1 MKPDKLD
8 PMNHPHI
15 IDELAEWSINL
26 DSKLSADNSYS
37 VAVDLLRCRNIS
49 LSSVHPSSHNLSL
62 DDKLPANK
70 ESDPSSLSKINYLL
84 YNTWRKFSEVL
95 TFWFPPSQ
103 VLVTYAHLR
112 ENNCPWQ
119 LGYLSSESVQGQ
131 ALCLVATHWL
141 ELMELPNRLQS
152 SNSLSLNDLKQS
164 NDITPSEL
172 IESPT
177 ISFTYVESDVNQTVT
192 NHSTRI
198 TRKWYL
204 SYVDPCPQW
213 RIVTFLSYKP
223 SEAFDHDLSTDGS
236 NSTLDNLYYIT
247 AIGYSNGS
255 IDIIDL
261 SIDESERPNI
271 DQNIRRSRIFIPP
284 PFTQSTDPLGYK
296 KPLFPVVLLS
306 FIDVSHLLVGHFRG
320 HVDLWHLDWK
330 AKNFPSRMMMRIY
343 SINAYK
349 ASKPPILLSAVYDSS
364 SSLLVLSTLP
374 NVNVSVSKSMHK
386 KLGLTCYY
394 VSKKAPYLIPASSC
408 STSDVIPGGLMSL
421 YNAWKDTSVHL
432 LCSLFRRNSYLT
444 SDNSDAITFM
454 TLANFNTTSLPTFS
468 SSDISDQLLLG
479 SLHSSGS
486 YSVWLIPSFELLLLI
501 ANPQSN
507 PNLSLSP
514 INLQASNMYS
524 RPFRIT
530 WWGRPSESDELSN
543 QTVQLCVLHEN
554 GSIDL
559 LDIQKC
565 GKEFYPKLAKTLD
578 SLKLLQYPVFA
589 IHSTLPSN
597 PQSCLSEI
605 VLLSSCLKEDSDAK
619 LVSSSKTIVYHHCIR
634 CIRLKSTTHHGLF
647 DHYLRI
653 GKFHKALKLNGSN
666 NKTNNEIIY
675 KQMWI
680 KLSSEFWKIKNFQQF
695 IQSTLDPIYLN
706 QPLWIIKQCLNYIPK
721 IVPSNLNYTLLL
733 SNIQLVLNYG
743 LNCLLSNKHLNN
755 ENNSTWY
762 PSIHNRFITY
772 INHIHCIET
781 IIHNE
786 LLHHQSLSS
795 SSSTN
800 KSINLYFINPNTWQP
815 CIKSI
820 IQSIIDF
827 RIKSLLSITFNYI
840 YNQQFIALNTI
851 INYYPKL
858 IGNYRLFIGSYL
870 SETIDPNLYFNKIF
884 NLQSDSNHNES
895 ESIIDLDHD
904 HEDIIKNIQYHF
916 TIPLYLNE
924 EIINDPLKLIKI
936 LSNWFIE
943 RSIQID
949 KRSGLT
955 NYALNFIS
963 MGLSYCEEI
972 CKGNHI
978 DNDMET
984 CLKALKKVRRDFI
997 ELAQIIYNKNVSP
1010 TTILQISND
1019 STNLIPQEYNTNNN
1033 SSHGN
1038 TNECIRA
1045 FQLNI
1050 KHFQHFNSK
1059 SILTLL
1065 LRISLNLIHSDNLHN
1080 NPLSSS
1086 SPSSTVT
1093 SEKLVS
1099 FILYQLL
1106 PHLAEK
1112 CSPSNYEELIN
1123 HCLLYAANYIGL
1135 TGHLKL
1141 LESVRLGCFTD
1152 FIDYLSIDLTDSVVL
1167 NNNHSRIDD
1176 YLNILNPYQLLI
1188 GLVYVLKEYEPDHK
1202 VNQSF
1207 NQQPIQSLSTYIN
1220 NVNHLIQL
1228 MLSYCQDYKMIILQF
1243 TNEINY
1249 QKLLKD
1255 IQLINQFIVSF
1266 IDFQSFIQSIENC
1279 IGSSIQLPFH
1289 SIKSFY
1295 QCSQNAKYFC
1305 YLSNSWMQI
1314 FSRLA
1319 MTYEYEDNICDE
1331 SIHDHHHNK
1340 RIQRS
1345 SISESTI
1352 KKLNDTFCQFY
1363 KILLKAFHHC
1373 PCELWLEI
1381 GLQYSLFASGNELFL
1396 ELSKKICLN
1405 FNESN
1410 LNLQKTIELSKYSLN
1425 SWRICLLNA
1434 LRTYV
1439 NTSIPIRSD
1448 LNMVFTDPQIS
1459 SASSS
1464 HRMIDPNERL
1474 ARHCLSIIDS
1484 LHHQMNWDQS
1494 FILEFH
1500 LEKCLLD
1507 ASTFI
1512 GTINK
1517 LLPPSSSSSSS
1528 MVSSLNVPYKL
1539 RYLWCNDTTTT
1550 TTTTNEFNEFYNN
1563 KRIQLLIDAF
1573 YQLIELFSLNI
1584 YTTYNTTYIKNLF
1597 NSFFISSIA
1606 NSFLISNE
1614 QVKICFI
1621 HSMYQYL
1628 KLNKINL
1635 PNLYLLNLI
1644 YNYLNELIELRN
1656 QLCWFECAH
1665 WAGYQSDINNSLDI
1679 PNYTTYNDN
1688 SKSYR
1693 LRLARYALAYCTS
1706 TKYLYDLCNFIGL
1719 CILRNE
1725 WIKFTM
1731 IMLNNNNKE
1740 KKGRKL
1746 SKNIFKQ
1753 LMKFVAMETNDQLEE
1768 EEKKNH
1774 SKEIKL
1780 CLPSFYTESTDYVIN
1795 EFTSS
1800 KIFDELEPINDLYY
1814 GFNEQSLWFAFL
1826 MNWSKCNQIN
1836 IFENYNPNLI
1846 WCKSILEV
1854 IHYDTRLAM
1863 SYSAIGSKF
1872 CRFYSTTH
1880 SDSYM
1885 NYMDQ
1890 VSSILLPF
1898 LESSNISEDLDNSP
1912 CRIILVVLCYIL
1924 VSIYEYKTIEY
1935 CLPCGCFPSGKYLC
1949 SKYCSFM
1956 ISEEFKEQF
1965 NRLHNEL
1972 TNRLFIV
1979 LRESLIRRLI
1989 IKFPS
1994 IDSVR
1999 FHNDPN
2005 YREDTIYG
2013 LCSTHFSFGLRLC
2026 SCYNLSQI
2034 EGIFCRLEYLF
2045 RDEDWMNDKIQKM
2058 INHIIQWILTY
2069 PNGMEI
2075 LLNRID
2081 QTIYPFLIQ
2090 LSQIKLL
2097 FDVLPNECDSKV
2109 FDGLQIQLHRKIL
2122 DILLKLQVDDTFFN
2136 SFSYSEFLK
2145 FLHQSPELYHNNPFY
2160 NFIKS
2165 KSDADVLAKVI
2176 EQIQADDDSNE
2187 ITSLQVGDIYA
2198 IFGLKVFYDLT
2209 LFESFKTMS
2218 DLFKLFEW
2226 IAPGNTAND
2235 ISRFIKWLDELLY
2248 DSRFSENLSICQ
2260 RRLILKSAHS
2270 FVSRLNQ
2277 STTTT
2282 INSEWIS
2289 SNVQEMIS
2297 NYIIHFNEIT
2307 YLLNKILFPQENQ
2320 ADLND
2325 PMNCDQTFFNQY
2337 DLPKKF
2343 YYQLMNIKPT
2353 NELAKINFIKEF
2365 INTIMNTTTNT
2376 TDKTTNTTTTTTTNN
2391 NNNNKDKDHISNL
2404 ICFQIST
2411 KLQILGCL
2419 LPDCLKTLNI
2429 ENEIWLNILQDSLS
2443 ICFSSLSSIF
2453 TLNSEYFSQI
2463 NFTQQQLE
2471 GEQREQH
2478 QMFTNTQVEIIYP
2491 HLNDFLNLFIKNDDD
2506 NDHDD
2511 SCHGNNHG
2519 NKFYLI
2525 DSLQLLTYFLPNKII
2540 RRLFGKQLFKSYI
2553 NDINNDWNEINDFN
2567 YLLLFNKIIK
2577 NLQKN
2582 FFIHSNLLIKLN
2594 ETFSLSDIDND
2605 DDINQFKINIKQ
2617 LFEENNNHHDRDQ
2630 DQDHNH
2636 DLDHQLMNIND
2647 IDNSLIVIQE
2657 NVEILR
2663 TIIELIDLIIID
2675 DILPDKSNFLQDLWL
2690 LWYQYCEKSGLI
2702 FMNNEL
2708 FISKLFIYEWTT
2720 YCIPPIECTK
2730 AGLNRLSNYYHS
2742 RNPSSTSSSSSYPMT
2757 YQATILSIGLL
2768 SSNTD
2773 FIDSTLSILSN
2784 ITDESIIQ
2792 YIDPSSCCYFICN
2805 HYKYWFH
2812 LISSIENSSKIYH
2825 KLITKL
2831 FNSIIEL
2838 LQFNDHHHHHQMI
2851 YYKMGYNLCLLLRN
2865 QDMWLEAARIYM
2877 IIHGMKSNQIPIQ
2890 HIMKLVNELEFNHS

>member
-1 MKPDKLD
+1 MGQKLSFFVLHQTNIKVEPIHIMNCKSNSKFLILLVLFFRTSDAADRIMKPDKLD

-284 PFTQSTDPLGYK
+284 PFTQSTDPLGHK

-330 AKNFPSRMMMRIY
+330 AKNFPARMMMRIY
-343 SINAYK
+343 SINSYK

-408 STSDVIPGGLMSL
+408 STSDVIPGGLMIL

-432 LCSLFRRNSYLT
+432 LCNLFRRNSYLT
-444 SDNSDAITFM
+444 CDNSDAITSM

-514 INLQASNMYS
+514 INHQASNMYS

-565 GKEFYPKLAKTLD
+565 GTEFYPKVAKTLE
-578 SLKLLQYPVFA
+578 SLKLPQYPVFA

-605 VLLSSCLKEDSDAK
+605 VLLSSCLKEDSEAK
-619 LVSSSKTIVYHHCIR
+619 LVSSSKTIVYHHCVR

-762 PSIHNRFITY
+762 PN
-772 INHIHCIET
+772 
-781 IIHNE
+781 
-786 LLHHQSLSS
+786 
-795 SSSTN
+795 
-800 KSINLYFINPNTWQP
+800 
-815 CIKSI
+815 
-820 IQSIIDF
+820 
-827 RIKSLLSITFNYI
+827 
-840 YNQQFIALNTI
+840 
-851 INYYPKL
+851 
-858 IGNYRLFIGSYL
+858 
-870 SETIDPNLYFNKIF
+870 
-884 NLQSDSNHNES
+884 SNHDES

-904 HEDIIKNIQYHF
+904 PEDIIKSIQCHF

-949 KRSGLT
+949 KRTGLT

-978 DNDMET
+978 DDEMET

-997 ELAQIIYNKNVSP
+997 ELAQIIYNKNISS

-1019 STNLIPQEYNTNNN
+1019 STNVIPQEYNTNN

-1038 TNECIRA
+1038 TNEY
-1045 FQLNI
+1045 
-1050 KHFQHFNSK
+1050 
-1059 SILTLL
+1059 
-1065 LRISLNLIHSDNLHN
+1065 
-1080 NPLSSS
+1080 
-1086 SPSSTVT
+1086 
-1093 SEKLVS
+1093 KLVS

-1167 NNNHSRIDD
+1167 NNNNSRIDD

-1202 VNQSF
+1202 VDQSF
-1207 NQQPIQSLSTYIN
+1207 NQQPILSLSTYIN
-1220 NVNHLIQL
+1220 N
-1228 MLSYCQDYKMIILQF
+1228 
-1243 TNEINY
+1243 
-1249 QKLLKD
+1249 
-1255 IQLINQFIVSF
+1255 
-1266 IDFQSFIQSIENC
+1266 
-1279 IGSSIQLPFH
+1279 
-1289 SIKSFY
+1289 
-1295 QCSQNAKYFC
+1295 
-1305 YLSNSWMQI
+1305 
-1314 FSRLA
+1314 
-1319 MTYEYEDNICDE
+1319 
-1331 SIHDHHHNK
+1331 
-1340 RIQRS
+1340 
-1345 SISESTI
+1345 
-1352 KKLNDTFCQFY
+1352 
-1363 KILLKAFHHC
+1363 AFHHC

-1396 ELSKKICLN
+1396 ELSKKFCLN

-1410 LNLQKTIELSKYSLN
+1410 LNLQKTIELSQYSLN

-1448 LNMVFTDPQIS
+1448 LNMVFTDPHTS
-1459 SASSS
+1459 SSSS

-1507 ASTFI
+1507 ASTFL

-1528 MVSSLNVPYKL
+1528 M
-1539 RYLWCNDTTTT
+1539 
-1550 TTTTNEFNEFYNN
+1550 
-1563 KRIQLLIDAF
+1563 
-1573 YQLIELFSLNI
+1573 
-1584 YTTYNTTYIKNLF
+1584 
-1597 NSFFISSIA
+1597 
-1606 NSFLISNE
+1606 
-1614 QVKICFI
+1614 
-1621 HSMYQYL
+1621 
-1628 KLNKINL
+1628 
-1635 PNLYLLNLI
+1635 
-1644 YNYLNELIELRN
+1644 
-1656 QLCWFECAH
+1656 
-1665 WAGYQSDINNSLDI
+1665 
-1679 PNYTTYNDN
+1679 
-1688 SKSYR
+1688 
-1693 LRLARYALAYCTS
+1693 
-1706 TKYLYDLCNFIGL
+1706 
-1719 CILRNE
+1719 
-1725 WIKFTM
+1725 
-1731 IMLNNNNKE
+1731 
-1740 KKGRKL
+1740 
-1746 SKNIFKQ
+1746 
-1753 LMKFVAMETNDQLEE
+1753 FVAMETNDQLEE

-1780 CLPSFYTESTDYVIN
+1780 CLPSFYTESTDYVISQ
-1795 EFTSS
+1795 FTS
-1800 KIFDELEPINDLYY
+1800 DELESINDLYY

-1890 VSSILLPF
+1890 VSSILFPF

-1912 CRIILVVLCYIL
+1912 CRIILVLLCYIL

-1965 NRLHNEL
+1965 NQLHKEL
-1972 TNRLFIV
+1972 MNRLFIV
-1979 LRESLIRRLI
+1979 LRESLIHRLI

-2075 LLNRID
+2075 LMNRID

-2145 FLHQSPELYHNNPFY
+2145 FLHQSPELYHNHPFY

-2176 EQIQADDDSNE
+2176 EQIQADDDDDSNE

-2198 IFGLKVFYDLT
+2198 IFGLRVFYDST

-2235 ISRFIKWLDELLY
+2235 VSRFVKWLDELLY
-2248 DSRFSENLSICQ
+2248 DSRFSENLSISQ
-2260 RRLILKSAHS
+2260 RHLILKSAHS

-2289 SNVQEMIS
+2289 SNVQEMI
-2297 NYIIHFNEIT
+2297 
-2307 YLLNKILFPQENQ
+2307 K
-2320 ADLND
+2320 
-2325 PMNCDQTFFNQY
+2325 
-2337 DLPKKF
+2337 
-2343 YYQLMNIKPT
+2343 
-2353 NELAKINFIKEF
+2353 
-2365 INTIMNTTTNT
+2365 
-2376 TDKTTNTTTTTTTNN
+2376 
-2391 NNNNKDKDHISNL
+2391 
-2404 ICFQIST
+2404 
-2411 KLQILGCL
+2411 
-2419 LPDCLKTLNI
+2419 
-2429 ENEIWLNILQDSLS
+2429 
-2443 ICFSSLSSIF
+2443 
-2453 TLNSEYFSQI
+2453 
-2463 NFTQQQLE
+2463 
-2471 GEQREQH
+2471 
-2478 QMFTNTQVEIIYP
+2478 
-2491 HLNDFLNLFIKNDDD
+2491 
-2506 NDHDD
+2506 
-2511 SCHGNNHG
+2511 
-2519 NKFYLI
+2519 
-2525 DSLQLLTYFLPNKII
+2525 
-2540 RRLFGKQLFKSYI
+2540 
-2553 NDINNDWNEINDFN
+2553 NND
-2567 YLLLFNKIIK
+2567 
-2577 NLQKN
+2577 
-2582 FFIHSNLLIKLN
+2582 
-2594 ETFSLSDIDND
+2594 
-2605 DDINQFKINIKQ
+2605 
-2617 LFEENNNHHDRDQ
+2617 HHDRDQ
-2630 DQDHNH
+2630 DHHH

-2675 DILPDKSNFLQDLWL
+2675 DKSNFLQDLWL

-2720 YCIPPIECTK
+2720 YCIPPIECIK

-2742 RNPSSTSSSSSYPMT
+2742 RNPSSTSSSYPMT

-2792 YIDPSSCCYFICN
+2792 YIDTLSCCYFICN

-2812 LISSIENSSKIYH
+2812 LLSSIENSSKIYH